1 MVRKK
6 RSPERLIKQ
15 GILFLFLCP
24 ALLVSTAAAG
34 EEEVLPVLSERL
46 LKLSGYTQ
54 VQYTYWEG
62 ESEDFRVR
70 RARLGLKGNLL
81 KNIDYSIQVDAV
93 RNPVLVDAR
102 VDITLFP
109 QARLTFG
116 QFKVPF
122 SLENLTSS
130 SALDMVDRTQTVK
143 KICPAQDIGAT
154 GRDIGMTLSG
164 KFSWIEYTFGVFNGS
179 GINTRD
185 MNDRKDMVG
194 RLVVRPVHFL
204 SFGISHYEGEHSLFT
219 GGPLLNRDRTGLDV
233 FIMAGRL
240 FFKGEYILAKDEG
253 IDRAGWYVR
262 GAYSFIP
269 DKLQAVVNYD
279 SYDMDLDLDEN
290 RSEVMTLGLNWFFS
304 KKTKLQVN
312 YEYHKQEGVEMGD
325 HVFLAQF
332 QAGF

>member
-1 MVRKK
+1 MSRKTSRE
-6 RSPERLIKQ
+6 RSIEQ
-15 GILFLFLCP
+15 GILFLFLC
-24 ALLVSTAAAG
+24 LIFLIGTAAAG
-34 EEEVLPVLSERL
+34 EEEVLPVLSEKL
-46 LKLSGYTQ
+46 LKISGYSQ

-62 ESEDFRVR
+62 DREDFRIR
-70 RARLGLKGNLL
+70 RARLGLKGSLL
-81 KNIDYSIQVDAV
+81 KNIDYSLQVDAA
-93 RNPVLVDAR
+93 RSPVLMDAR

-109 QARLTFG
+109 QAKLSLG

-130 SALDMVDRTQTVK
+130 SGLDNVNRTQTVK

-185 MNDRKDMVG
+185 TNDKKDMVG
-194 RLVVRPVHFL
+194 RLVVCPFHFL
-204 SFGISHYEGEHSLFT
+204 SLGVSHYEGVHSLFA
-219 GGPLLNRDRTGLDV
+219 GGPPLNRDRTGMDV
-233 FIMAGRL
+233 FIATGRL
-240 FFKGEYILAKDEG
+240 FLKGEYISAKDEG

-262 GAYSFIP
+262 GGYSFIR

-290 RSEVMTLGLNWFFS
+290 RSDILTLGLNWFFS
-304 KKTKLQVN
+304 RITKLQVN
-312 YEYHKQEGVEMGD
+312 YEYHKQEWVETGD

>member
-1 MVRKK
+1 MIRKK
-6 RSPERLIKQ
+6 RSAERLIEQ

-24 ALLVSTAAAG
+24 VFLVSTAAAG
-34 EEEVLPVLSERL
+34 EEEVLPVLSEKL
-46 LKLSGYTQ
+46 LKLSGYSQ
-54 VQYTYWEG
+54 VQYTHWEG
-62 ESEDFRVR
+62 DSEDFRIR
-70 RARLGLKGNLL
+70 RARLGLKGSLL
-81 KNIDYSIQVDAV
+81 KNIDYSLQIDAV

-109 QARLTFG
+109 QAKLSFG

-122 SLENLTSS
+122 SLENLTQS
-130 SALDMVDRTQTVK
+130 SALDNVDRTQTVK

-185 MNDRKDMVG
+185 MNDRKDVVG

-204 SFGISHYEGEHSLFT
+204 SLGVSHYEGVHSLFT
-219 GGPLLNRDRTGLDV
+219 GGPLLNRDRTGMDV
-233 FIMAGRL
+233 FISAGQL
-240 FFKGEYILAKDEG
+240 FLKGEYILAKDGG

-262 GAYSFIP
+262 GAYSFIR

-279 SYDMDLDLDEN
+279 SYDIDIDLDEN
-290 RSEVMTLGLNWFFS
+290 RSDILTLGLNWFFS
-304 KKTKLQVN
+304 RNTKLQVN
-312 YEYHKQEGVEMGD
+312 YEYHKQEWVETGD
-325 HVFLAQF
+325 HVLLAQF